1 MSSYD
6 ITFFFFSSRRRH
18 TRCALVTG
26 VQTCALPIYCAPRA
40 PTAEVDEERR
50 PARPPAK
57 APPPETW
64 RSVNSTYKTQ
74 RAQARLKN
82 KQRDDDDQRQA
93 VPNDRCA
100 RRAGSPP
107 LAVPQCFRRRRRAG
121 RCVMSRPLLTR
132 QEVAKRLSVSAAWFY
147 RNRRGLEAKGFP
159 PSLPGFAQGRWRSEE
174 HTSELQSLMRISY
187 AVFCL
192 KKKKPKKNSQ
202 ITL

>member
-1 MSSYD
+1 MRISDWSSD
-6 ITFFFFSSRRRH
+6 VCSSD
-18 TRCALVTG
+18 L
-26 VQTCALPIYCAPRA
+26 
-40 PTAEVDEERR
+40 
-50 PARPPAK
+50 
-57 APPPETW
+57 TW
-64 RSVNSTYKTQ
+64 RSVNSTDETQ

-147 RNRRGLEAKGFP
+147 RNRRGLAAKGFP
-159 PSLPGFAQGRWRSEE
+159 PSLPGFAQGRWCPR
-174 HTSELQSLMRISY
+174 
-187 AVFCL
+187 AVE
-192 KKKKPKKNSQ
+192 PW
-202 ITL
+202 IEIGRAHV